1 MINRAV
7 RLKRLVRLFRSTACT
22 RNLAARKQ
30 ANSLRKKENSQ
41 FMAPFYPI
49 AAAMAR
55 EGGGR
60 RRSSSLTGPV
70 RVGLPEGVGYLG
82 LGQGR
87 RDGKKEDYCDGQI
100 QEDLRFAHRFWV
112 LRGAK
117 LISQRPLSRP
127 GPTSSG

>member
-70 RVGLPEGVGYLG
+70 RVVSPTLVKSGSHLQRGPSGKTGYSL
-82 LGQGR
+82 
-87 RDGKKEDYCDGQI
+87 QI
-100 QEDLRFAHRFWV
+100 A
-112 LRGAK
+112 
-117 LISQRPLSRP
+117 I
-127 GPTSSG
+127 